1 MSFICCCGLL
11 LVGVSV
17 NVNAGA
23 CGSKDSFKGV
33 LCGVGVKTD
42 VLSGV

>member
-1 MSFICCCGLL
+1 MSFICSFKCGLL
-11 LVGVSV
+11 LVGV

-23 CGSKDSFKGV
+23 CGSNDSFKSV

-42 VLSGV
+42 VVSGV